1 MNSRKE
7 ILFVK
12 NKNLGLFENMHV
24 LPSDGW
30 LKDDHNL
37 DFNLFSVKK
46 RFDCGVIK
54 HSFTHFDLDSKV
66 VLLKM
71 DVIQIKS
78 QDNYIFIRPED
89 LHMYSIPTLYYKI
102 IKLVLKNI

>member
-1 MNSRKE
+1 
-7 ILFVK
+7 
-12 NKNLGLFENMHV
+12 MHV

-30 LKDDHNL
+30 LKDNHSL
-37 DFNLFSVKK
+37 DFNLFSIKE

-66 VLLKM
+66 ILLKV
-71 DVIQIKS
+71 DDNQIKLK
-78 QDNYIFIRPED
+78 DNYIFVKPKNLD
-89 LHMYSIPTLYYKI
+89 MFSIQTLYHKI